1 MNAISNALI
10 DYWHR
15 LPANP
20 LPSRRQDLEFARG
33 QVRDGALPPRDLVP
47 FALADIDE
55 DVVFDA
61 TADYIASPA
70 TRDAVEHAPVDDAL
84 EWIRRGLALNRGAV
98 FAALLS
104 AGIPELDQRLAA
116 FRLTLAAD
124 ETAAICR
131 KVASSAHEST
141 REFLRSWLEL
151 LGGDPSRVEVRLIS
165 AALAGTSERG
175 S

>member
-1 MNAISNALI
+1 MIAITNALI
-10 DYWHR
+10 DYWQR

-20 LPSRRQDLEFARG
+20 LPSRRQSLEIARG

-61 TADYIASPA
+61 TADYIATPA
-70 TRDAVEHAPVDDAL
+70 PRAAGEHAPVDDAL

-104 AGIPELDQRLAA
+104 AGNPELDKRLAA
-116 FRLTLAAD
+116 YRLTLAAD

-131 KVASSAHEST
+131 KVARSPHEST
-141 REFLRSWLEL
+141 SEFLRSWLEL

-165 AALAGTSERG
+165 AALAGVG
-175 S
+175 P